1 MIRMKSIS
9 KLCFPAVV
17 LALSSFVQAASKSE
31 YFVYTGTYTDGK
43 SKGIYGFR
51 FHPSG
56 GTLEPMG
63 LMAETVSPSFV
74 AVSPN
79 HKFLYAVNETD
90 NFGGQKAGS
99 VSAFAIDGK
108 TGKLTFLNQVSS
120 RGAAPCHVSV
130 NKTGKCVLVAN
141 YYGGSVAAF
150 PIKEDG
156 KLGEASAFV
165 QHTGSSVDKARQEG
179 PHAHSIYPSAD
190 NRFAIVGDL
199 GLDEVVVY
207 KLDAA
212 NGALTAN
219 DPPFAKVA
227 PGSGPRHFAFHPSDK
242 FGYTNNEMLS
252 TVTAFTYD
260 AARGALNSIQTLST
274 LPQDFKGTNSTA
286 EIEAHPNGRFLYV
299 SNRGHNSIAVY
310 AINAKDGKLTAVEQA
325 LTQGK
330 TPRGF
335 VIDPSGGYLLAG
347 NQDTDNI
354 TIFRIDSHSG
364 RLTVHKIVE
373 TPKPVSLAFVPVAS
387 K

>member
-1 MIRMKSIS
+1 M
-9 KLCFPAVV
+9 
-17 LALSSFVQAASKSE
+17 
-31 YFVYTGTYTDGK
+31 T
-43 SKGIYGFR
+43 
-51 FHPSG
+51 
-56 GTLEPMG
+56 
-63 LMAETVSPSFV
+63 
-74 AVSPN
+74 
-79 HKFLYAVNETD
+79 
-90 NFGGQKAGS
+90 
-99 VSAFAIDGK
+99 
-108 TGKLTFLNQVSS
+108 
-120 RGAAPCHVSV
+120 
-130 NKTGKCVLVAN
+130 
-141 YYGGSVAAF
+141 
-150 PIKEDG
+150 
-156 KLGEASAFV
+156 
-165 QHTGSSVDKARQEG
+165 
-179 PHAHSIYPSAD
+179 
-190 NRFAIVGDL
+190 L

-212 NGALTAN
+212 KAALTAN

>member
-9 KLCFPAVV
+9 KLCFPAAV
-17 LALSSFVQAASKSE
+17 LALASLVQASPKSE
-31 YFVYTGTYTDGK
+31 YFVYVGTYTGGN

-79 HKFLYAVNETD
+79 HKFLYAVNEID
-90 NFGGQKAGS
+90 DFGGQKAGS

-120 RGAAPCHVSV
+120 RGGAPCHVSV
-130 NKTGKCVLVAN
+130 DKTGKTVLVAN
-141 YYGGSVAAF
+141 YNGGSVAAF
-150 PIKEDG
+150 PVKDDG
-156 KLGEASAFV
+156 RLGEASAFV
-165 QHTGSSVDKARQEG
+165 QHAGSSVDKSRQEG
-179 PHAHSIYPSAD
+179 PHAHSFYPSLD
-190 NRFAIVGDL
+190 NRFAIAGDL

-212 NGALTAN
+212 NSGLTAN
-219 DPPFAKVA
+219 DPPFAKVP
-227 PGSGPRHFAFHPSDK
+227 PGGGPRHFAFHPSAK
-242 FGYTNNEMLS
+242 FGYTNNEMTS
-252 TVTAFTYD
+252 SVTAFTYD
-260 AARGALNSIQTLST
+260 AARGALTSIQTIST
-274 LPQDFKGTNSTA
+274 LPQGFSGNNSTA
-286 EIEAHPNGRFLYV
+286 EIFVHPNGKTLYV
-299 SNRGHNSIAVY
+299 SNRGHNSIAVF
-310 AINAKDGKLTAVEQA
+310 AIDAKKGTLTALEQVS
-325 LTQGK
+325 TQGK

-335 VIDPSGGYLLAG
+335 AIDPTGGYLLAG

-354 TIFRIDSHSG
+354 MIFRIDPKSG
-364 RLTVHKIVE
+364 RLKAGKLVDA
-373 TPKPVSLAFVPVAS
+373 PKPVSIAFVPVAA

>member
-9 KLCFPAVV
+9 TFCLLTLVS
-17 LALSSFVQAASKSE
+17 LVQAAPKSE
-31 YFVYTGTYTDGK
+31 YFVYIGTYTDGK

-56 GTLEPMG
+56 GTLDPLG

-79 HKFLYAVNETD
+79 HKFLYAVNEID

-120 RGAAPCHVSV
+120 RGGAPCHLVV
-130 NKTGKCVLVAN
+130 DKTGKCVLVAN
-141 YYGGSVAAF
+141 YSGGSVAAF

-156 KLGEASAFV
+156 RLGEASAFV
-165 QHTGSSVDKARQEG
+165 QHTGSSVDKARQEA
-179 PHAHSIYPSAD
+179 PHAHSFYTSPD
-190 NRFAIVGDL
+190 NRFAVAGDL

-212 NGALTAN
+212 NGALTPN
-219 DPPFAKVA
+219 DPPFAKVP
-227 PGSGPRHFAFHPSDK
+227 PGGGPRHFAFHPSAK
-242 FGYTNNEMLS
+242 FGYTNNEMTS
-252 TVTAFTYD
+252 SVTAFTYD
-260 AARGALNSIQTLST
+260 AARGVLNSIQTIST
-274 LPQDFKGTNSTA
+274 LPKDFSGDNSTA
-286 EIEAHPNGRFLYV
+286 EIEAHPNGKTLYV
-299 SNRGHNSIAVY
+299 SNRGHNSIAVF
-310 AINAKDGKLTAVEQA
+310 AIDPKKGTLTDLGHAP
-325 LTQGK
+325 TQGK

-335 VIDPSGGYLLAG
+335 AIDPTGGYLLAA

-354 TIFRIDSHSG
+354 MIFKIDPKSG
-364 RLTVHKIVE
+364 RLTPGKLVE
-373 TPKPVSLAFVPVAS
+373 VPRPVSVAFVPVAA

>member
-1 MIRMKSIS
+1 MNVMKWIS
-9 KLCFPAVV
+9 KFCFSAAV
-17 LALSSFVQAASKSE
+17 LALVSLVQGAPKGE
-31 YFVYTGTYTDGK
+31 YFVYIGTYTDGK

-108 TGKLTFLNQVSS
+108 TGKLTALNQVSS
-120 RGAAPCHVSV
+120 RGGAPCHLVV
-130 NKTGKCVLVAN
+130 DKTGKCVLVAN
-141 YYGGSVAAF
+141 YNGGSVAAF

-156 KLGEASAFV
+156 RLGEASAFV

-179 PHAHSIYPSAD
+179 PHAHSIYASAD
-190 NRFAIVGDL
+190 NRFAVAGDL

-212 NGALTAN
+212 NGGLTAN
-219 DPPFAKVA
+219 DPPFAKVT
-227 PGSGPRHFAFHPSDK
+227 PGAGPRHFAFHPSAK
-242 FGYTNNEMLS
+242 FGYTNNEMAS
-252 TVTAFTYD
+252 SVTAFTYD
-260 AARGALNSIQTLST
+260 AARGALESIQTIST
-274 LPQDFKGTNSTA
+274 LPKGFSGENSTA
-286 EIEAHPNGRFLYV
+286 EIFAHPNGKTLYV
-299 SNRGHNSIAVY
+299 SNRGHNSIAVF
-310 AINAKDGKLTAVEQA
+310 AIDPKKGTLTALEQA
-325 LTQGK
+325 STQGK

-335 VIDPSGGYLLAG
+335 VIDPTGGYLLAG

-354 TIFRIDSHSG
+354 MIFKIDPKSG
-364 RLTVHKIVE
+364 RLKAGKLVE
-373 TPKPVSLAFVPVAS
+373 APRPVSVAFVPVAA